1 VILLVELGIVER
13 GPLHSDCSCG
23 FDEDVVDEVDAY
35 WGHCCCCIDSTA
47 VRHMDSTLAFHS
59 HSDRFAEHGPWV
71 DRSMVVFVVDVGVG
85 SAGVD
90 YGKADIQHS
99 ELADSGTVV
108 LVDELEQVA

>member
-1 VILLVELGIVER
+1 
-13 GPLHSDCSCG
+13 
-23 FDEDVVDEVDAY
+23 
-35 WGHCCCCIDSTA
+35 
-47 VRHMDSTLAFHS
+47 
-59 HSDRFAEHGPWV
+59 
-71 DRSMVVFVVDVGVG
+71 MVVFVVDVGVG